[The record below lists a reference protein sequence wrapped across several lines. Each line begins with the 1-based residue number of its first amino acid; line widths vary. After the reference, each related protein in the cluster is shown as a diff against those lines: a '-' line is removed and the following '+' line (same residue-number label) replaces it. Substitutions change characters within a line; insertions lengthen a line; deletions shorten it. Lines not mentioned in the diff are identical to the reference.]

1 MFKYY
6 IALFAFVCVCSCAT
20 DDPVSEIV
28 APVANIF
35 NGDAELFTQQAVDD
49 FGAMEYT
56 EITGNL
62 ILRSQF
68 ENPDP
73 ISSLSSLSTIEVVGG
88 DLRFTNLFDVPSL
101 DGLQNLT
108 SVSGVLSLFGSSMI
122 SSLDTFSTIN
132 STIQSLEIINF
143 REIQSLQG
151 LENISIASG
160 GNLIIEGND
169 QLANLDAIQNGMP
182 SIMGTIK
189 FQEFILDCG
198 PFIDC
203 SPVIPE
209 PQPFTSF
216 SFLSNVTEVEWLRI
230 KGFQGTSLAGLE
242 NITSVNRLSVWLAP
256 NLTNLQALS
265 NVTSDMLF
273 LFVSQNEE
281 LETLEGLENIP
292 TVTGNFKAISNPVL
306 TDFCAVQNSIITLLE
321 EDVEILLNAFNP
333 TQQDIID
340 GNCSE

>member
-1 MFKYY
+1 MFKKY
-6 IALFAFVCVCSCAT
+6 ITIIAFVSIYSCTT
-20 DDPVSEIV
+20 DDPDTIQE
-28 APVANIF
+28 PVANIF

-88 DLRFTNLFDVPSL
+88 DLRLSGLFDVPSL

-108 SVSGVLSLFGSSMI
+108 SVSGVLALIVNSTI
-122 SSLDTFSTIN
+122 TSLDAFSNIN

-160 GNLIIEGND
+160 GDLIIEGND
-169 QLANLDAIQNGMP
+169 KLASLDAIQNGIP
-182 SIMGTIK
+182 SMMGTIK

-203 SPVIPE
+203 GPTPPE
-209 PQPFTSF
+209 PQPFTSLA
-216 SFLSNVTEVEWLRI
+216 FLSNVNEVDWLRL
-230 KGFQGTSLAGLE
+230 KGFQGSNLIGLE
-242 NITSVNRLSVWLAP
+242 NITAVNRLSVWVNP
-256 NLTNLQALS
+256 NLTNLQELS
-265 NVTSDMLF
+265 AVNNNVLF
-273 LFVSQNEE
+273 LFVAENNQ
-281 LETLEGLENIP
+281 LENLEGLENIP
-292 TVTGNFKAISNPVL
+292 LVTAGFQAIANPVL
-306 TDFCAVQNSIITLLE
+306 TDFCSVQNSITILLG
-321 EDVEILLNAFNP
+321 EDVEILFNAYNP